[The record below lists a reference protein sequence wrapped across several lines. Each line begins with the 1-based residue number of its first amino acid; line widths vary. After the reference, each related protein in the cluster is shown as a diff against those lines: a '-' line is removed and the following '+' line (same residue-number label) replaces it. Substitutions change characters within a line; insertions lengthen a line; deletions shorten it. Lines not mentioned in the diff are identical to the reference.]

1 MRTAAPRRQ
10 RHQLP
15 RSPQESEA
23 APEPVAGAEVG
34 TEEES
39 GVVAEPEVV
48 VELGAA
54 PEPEVV
60 VGTEAAEKP
69 AAEVGRVGERRPLV
83 ARKRH
88 KTVRCRRVGF
98 RNEHNIS

>member
-48 VELGAA
+48 VD
-54 PEPEVV
+54 
-60 VGTEAAEKP
+60 TEAAEEPEVEVGREP
-69 AAEVGRVGERRPLV
+69 AAEVGQGLERRPQGDHM
-83 ARKRH
+83 RGRIG
-88 KTVRCRRVGF
+88 CRRRAER
-98 RNEHNIS
+98 RN

>member
-48 VELGAA
+48 VD
-54 PEPEVV
+54 
-60 VGTEAAEKP
+60 TEAAEEP
-69 AAEVGRVGERRPLV
+69 EVEVGQGLERRPQGDHM
-83 ARKRH
+83 RGRIGY
-88 KTVRCRRVGF
+88 RRRAER
-98 RNEHNIS
+98 RN